1 MPDRIVGWDLPPGCS
16 PPDIPGNRPEDATW
30 EKIVDDF
37 YGTLNDNEK
46 NLVNCQ
52 DTQAVTEKAIQF
64 GIDIGRQDRYEHE
77 EERYYR
83 GSSLSKVLSDM
94 YDKFKAGV
102 LRIFNN

>member
-64 GIDIGRQDRYEHE
+64 GIDIGRQECRYNSR
-77 EERYYR
+77 ERQCT
-83 GSSLSKVLSDM
+83 LSDTLSEIC
-94 YDKFKAGV
+94 DKFKADI